1 MAELR
6 SDAKL
11 VALVSVE
18 GAPILLNRLGN
29 IPTVD
34 AQLQVEKVIAGA
46 ANVGDN
52 FTLVQI
58 GDPSGRIKVTDPI
71 PLSINFELQVRR
83 LKRLSA

>member
-18 GAPILLNRLGN
+18 GAPILSNHLGN

-34 AQLQVEKVIAGA
+34 VQLRVEKVFAGVA
-46 ANVGDN
+46 QVGDGV
-52 FTLVQI
+52 TLVQI
-58 GDPSGRIKVTDPI
+58 GDPSGQIKVTDPI
-71 PLSINFELQVRR
+71 PPSINFKSHL
-83 LKRLSA
+83 